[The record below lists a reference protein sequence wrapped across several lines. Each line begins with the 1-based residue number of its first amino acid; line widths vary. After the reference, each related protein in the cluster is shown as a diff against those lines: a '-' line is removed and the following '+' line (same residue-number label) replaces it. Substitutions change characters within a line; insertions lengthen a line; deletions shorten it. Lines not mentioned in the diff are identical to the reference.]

1 MPGQLRA
8 IGVIAPDLGGYYF
21 GAMITGIHQV
31 ARDAGMPLIVVQQ
44 ALGDQQLPAFGS
56 DHIAGWVILHPNES
70 DRANLA
76 ALCTAAAPVVMVPVP
91 IEGIDCTLVQV
102 DNRGG
107 MRAAVLHL
115 IDHGHQ
121 RIAYVDHGPHPWSQ
135 QRYLGYHDALQE
147 RGIALDP
154 TLVIRLN
161 QPKVDGVDVHQERG
175 EHAARYLLEQEL
187 ACTALAASTDTC
199 AIAAMRVL
207 QAAGRRV
214 PEDLA
219 IVGYDDIVEAQYTNP
234 PLTTVR
240 SQFDAIGRAAAK
252 QLLAEL
258 QDGPAEPRLV
268 ISVPTTT
275 LQRRSCGC
283 TALDER
289 LSCDGATNDDLGSWQ
304 TTLTRQL
311 VEVVRY
317 PLPLDP
323 AVLPQQLWP
332 GAGVLVA
339 ALDAA
344 LCGQQPP
351 SAGIELAWRQAI
363 EQTESLEALHAA
375 LTMLEDRAEQRLA
388 AISNAV
394 PRQPVT
400 ALLRRMRLELMRAR
414 LAYEV
419 APKQLLGDQVRTN
432 YAVSMALLGGAAD
445 ARSLGWLEHTPAI
458 WGSLG
463 LWADG
468 PDPSA
473 TTLTLAGAYQRAGSL
488 GAALGR
494 QLRRTAFPP
503 LDQLPI
509 EAQIG
514 QELIILCPIRTPAR
528 AWGMLALCGWRDQAL
543 TTGTENL
550 TIQAALLGAT
560 LDQNAVLSAL
570 TEQQATL
577 NDAYQRERMLAQTV
591 REIGC
596 PIIPMLPGVLLVPL
610 IGAIDSQRAQEIISG
625 VLEAIG
631 EQRAHTVFLDVTGVP
646 IVDTQVA
653 SSLIQ
658 TAQAATLLGAR
669 VVMVGIRPEIAQS
682 IVGLG
687 IDLRHLTM
695 SSTLASAISTL
706 QLRRDGSGPQNQAP
720 R

>member
-21 GAMITGIHQV
+21 GAMITGVHQV
-31 ARDAGMPLIVVQQ
+31 AREAGMPLIVVQQ
-44 ALGDQQLPAFGS
+44 ALGAQQLPAFGA
-56 DHIAGWVILHPNES
+56 DHIVGWVILHPNET

-76 ALCTAAAPVVMVPVP
+76 ALCAAGAPVVMVPVP
-91 IEGIDCTLVQV
+91 LDGIDCTLVQV

-107 MRAAVLHL
+107 MRAAVAHL

-121 RIAYVDHGPHPWSQ
+121 RIAYVDHGPHAWSQ
-135 QRYLGYHDALQE
+135 QRYLGYRDALEQH
-147 RGIALDP
+147 GIGYDP
-154 TLVIRLN
+154 ALVIHLN
-161 QPKVDGVDVHQERG
+161 HPQVDGADVHHQRG
-175 EHAARYLLEQEL
+175 EHAAGYLLEQEL

-199 AIAAMRVL
+199 AIAAMRAL

-214 PEDLA
+214 PDDLA
-219 IVGYDDIVEAQYTNP
+219 IVGFDDIVEAQYASP

-240 SQFDAIGRAAAK
+240 SQFDAIGRAAAER
-252 QLLAEL
+252 LLIEL
-258 QDGPAEPRLV
+258 RDGAAGPRQV
-268 ISVPTTT
+268 VSVPTSV

-289 LSCDGATNDDLGSWQ
+289 LSGAGATNGDPADWQ
-304 TTLTRQL
+304 AALARQL
-311 VEVVRY
+311 VEVIRS

-323 AVLPQQLWP
+323 AVQPEQLWP

-339 ALDAA
+339 ALDAT
-344 LCGQQPP
+344 LHGQQPP
-351 SAGIELAWRQAI
+351 SAGIELAWQQAI
-363 EQTESLEALHAA
+363 AQTESLEALHTA
-375 LTMLEDRAEQRLA
+375 LTILEDRAEQRLA
-388 AISNAV
+388 NMANPT

-414 LAYEV
+414 LAYEA
-419 APKQLLGDQVRTN
+419 APKQLLGEQVRTN

-458 WGSLG
+458 WGCLG
-463 LWADG
+463 LWAAAPG
-468 PDPSA
+468 A
-473 TTLTLAGAYQRAGSL
+473 NAATLTLAGAYQRGAQS
-488 GAALGR
+488 GAALGQ
-494 QLRRTAFPP
+494 QLGRNAFPP
-503 LDQLPI
+503 IEQLPI
-509 EAQIG
+509 AAQRG

-528 AWGMLALCGWRDQAL
+528 AWGMLALSGWRDQAL

-550 TIQAALLGAT
+550 TVQAALLGAT
-560 LDQNAVLSAL
+560 LDQNTILSAL

-577 NDAYQRERMLAQTV
+577 HAAYERERMLSQTV

-596 PIIPMLPGVLLVPL
+596 PIIPLLPGVLLVPL
-610 IGAIDSQRAQEIISG
+610 IGAIDSRRAQQIISG

-631 EQRAHTVFLDVTGVP
+631 QLRAHTVFLDVTGVP

-687 IDLRHLTM
+687 IDLHHLTM
-695 SSTLASAISTL
+695 NSTLAGAISTL
-706 QLRRDGSGPQNQAP
+706 QLRKNG
-720 R
+720 